1 MRGLL
6 FAGVS
11 AAAIIS
17 APAWAEGADPQQEP
31 APPPQTAQTGT
42 ATTDASDF
50 IIVTGSRIARPNID
64 ASVPV
69 TTLSADEVTMTGEVS
84 LGDTLNLLPAFNATF
99 GIQNSGRFIGTAG
112 LNTLDLRGQGTA
124 RTLVLVNG
132 RRHVSSQVG
141 SSTVDVNLI
150 ATDLVERIDVV
161 TGGNS
166 AIYGS
171 DAVAGVVN
179 FITRRDFDGF
189 RIRAQTGISSRG
201 DRPTFLVSAT
211 AGKNFNEGRGNIAA
225 NFEYT
230 QADPLFFTD
239 RDSFAGGWSGRSQ
252 LQLTQNTLG
261 EPPEGDGIPDTTF
274 LRRIRNLNISTGG
287 LYTSACTG
295 SPERRA
301 LNCTGLF
308 NQAGTAELGKTF
320 VFLPDGTLIANPVEQ
335 DFRPFGSSNS
345 QGGLG
350 STLRE
355 TGLLQVG
362 VKRYVGTMLASY
374 EFSDAARV
382 FFEGKYAKVRAFQEG
397 QPTFHNNPFRLDNPF
412 LTDQARAVLQQSLAP
427 GATQFSAFRFN
438 TDFGGRGEDQVRDIY
453 RIVGG
458 IQGTFND
465 TWRYEVALNYGR
477 YDGFYDTRGITN
489 QTRFFRARDAA
500 LNAEGQI
507 VCRVNL
513 VTVTDPA
520 CVPVNLFGLGAPS
533 QAALDYFVAQVERK
547 QFNDQWNAIAY
558 MSGDLG
564 KWFQLPGGPIAF
576 SVGGEWRQER
586 SFEQYDELSKAGELF
601 FNVFE
606 DFDPPRLTVW
616 EGFAEIRI
624 PLLADRPGF
633 QELTFEGATRVS
645 NYNVGS
651 TGTVWAFNAG
661 GIWAP
666 VRDLRLRAGWARAV
680 RAPTTG
686 NLFQANVETFLNGL
700 VDPCGQQNIDQRPE
714 RRANCAAAGVP
725 TTQTFVVDGVA
736 ITEPFT
742 NRPAS
747 GISGVSGGNPDL
759 VEERSDNITIGG
771 VFQPRFAP
779 GLVLTVD
786 YYDIKIKD
794 VINTIGSQT
803 IINQCYDSTTGIDN
817 QFCRAVFRRPDGTF
831 AGQSNVIHAGET
843 ITLPTIGPSFRQGP
857 FNYASQ
863 RTTGID
869 FDLAYTVPMRSD
881 DWRLNG
887 RLILAYLIRRDLFTN
902 IDDPDFRTRV
912 MSTLGNPRWAFNGR
926 INIGYREFDLNYA
939 VRFVD
944 RMTVGAWNTQ
954 NSIDGR
960 PPTNADAFPFIYYP
974 SVSYHDLRGSV
985 RLGQHRIYAGVDN
998 IFDRLPPF
1006 DNLGTGAGDAI
1017 YSNTGR
1023 FFYFGADLRF

>member
-6 FAGVS
+6 FAGAS
-11 AAAIIS
+11 AVALVAA
-17 APAWAEGADPQQEP
+17 PLWAAEPEPQAGADQQVAQ
-31 APPPQTAQTGT
+31 APPPPPA
-42 ATTDASDF
+42 ADAGDF
-50 IIVTGSRIARPNID
+50 IVVTGSRIARPNLD

-69 TTLSADEVTMTGEVS
+69 TTLSVDEVTMTGEVS

-150 ATDLVERIDVV
+150 ATDLVERVDVV

-189 RIRAQTGISSRG
+189 RVRAQTGISSRG

-211 AGKNFNEGRGNIAA
+211 AGRNFNDGRGNIAA
-225 NFEYT
+225 NFEFT
-230 QADPLFFTD
+230 EAKPLFFTD

-252 LQLTQNTLG
+252 FQLTQNTLG

-274 LRRIRNLNISTGG
+274 LRGIRNLNISTGG
-287 LYTSACTG
+287 LYTSACAG

-301 LNCTGLF
+301 LNCTGLL
-308 NQAGTAELGKTF
+308 NQAGTAELGRTF
-320 VFLPDGTLIANPVEQ
+320 VFLPDGTLVVNPVDR

-362 VKRYVGTMLASY
+362 VKRYLGTLLASY
-374 EFSDAARV
+374 EFSEAARV
-382 FFEGKYAKVRAFQEG
+382 FFEGKYSKVKAFQEG
-397 QPTFHNNPFRLDNPF
+397 QPTFHNNVFRLDNPF
-412 LTDQARAVLQQSLAP
+412 LSTQARTLLQQSLAP
-427 GATQFSAFRFN
+427 GATQFAAFRFN
-438 TDFGGRGEDQVRDIY
+438 TDFGGRGEDQVRDVY
-453 RIVGG
+453 RLVGG
-458 IQGTFND
+458 IEGRFND
-465 TWRYEVALNYGR
+465 TWRYEVSLNYGR

-489 QTRFFRARDAA
+489 EIRFARARDAA
-500 LNAEGQI
+500 VNAQGQI

-513 VTVTDPA
+513 TTVTDPD

-533 QAALDYFVAQVERK
+533 QAALDYFVAKVERT
-547 QFNDQWNAIAY
+547 QFNDQWNALAFV
-558 MSGDLG
+558 SGDTG
-564 KWFQLPGGPIAF
+564 NWFRLPGGPVAF

-586 SFEQYDELSKAGELF
+586 SFEQYDELSKAGALF

-606 DFDPPRLTVW
+606 DFAPPRLTVW

-624 PLLADRPGF
+624 PLLANRPGF
-633 QELTFEGATRVS
+633 EELTFEGATRVS

-666 VRDLRLRAGWARAV
+666 VRDLRFRAGWARAV
-680 RAPTTG
+680 RAPTTS
-686 NLFQANVETFLNGL
+686 NLFSAGAETFLNGL
-700 VDPCGQQNIDQRPE
+700 VDPCGQQNIDNNPN

-725 TTQTFVVDGVA
+725 TTQTFVVGGVP

-747 GISGVSGGNPDL
+747 GISGISGGNPDL
-759 VEERSDNITIGG
+759 NEERSDNITIGG
-771 VFQPRFAP
+771 VFQPRFLP

-794 VINTIGSQT
+794 VINTIGAQT

-817 QFCRAVFRRPDGTF
+817 QFCRAIFRRPDGTF
-831 AGQSNVIHAGET
+831 AGQSNIIHAGET
-843 ITLPTIGPSFRQGP
+843 ITLPVIGPSFRQGP
-857 FNYASQ
+857 FNYAKQ

-869 FDLAYTVPMRSD
+869 MDLAYTLPTNG

-887 RLILAYLIRRDLFTN
+887 RVILAYLIRRDLCTN
-902 IDDPDFRTRV
+902 IDDPNFRTRV

-926 INIGYREFDLNYA
+926 VNLGYREFDLTYA
-939 VRFVD
+939 MRFVD
-944 RMTVGAWNTQ
+944 RMTIGAWNTQ
-954 NSIDGR
+954 NAIDGR

-974 SVSYHDLRGSV
+974 SVSYHDLRGTV
-985 RLGQHRIYAGVDN
+985 RLGQHRLYAGVDN

-1006 DNLGTGAGDAI
+1006 DTLGTGAGDSI
-1017 YSNTGR
+1017 YTNTGR
-1023 FFYFGADLRF
+1023 FFYFGVDLRF